1 MIEDFIELTGY
12 VTGNKIYIK
21 YDQIK
26 AIKQGCDPE
35 EPYYVVYIDNTDDYF
50 KVRETLYD
58 ILEEIENLKKVRKLN
73 KKKFF

>member
-1 MIEDFIELTGY
+1 MIADFIELTGY
-12 VTGNKIYIK
+12 GTGNKIHIK

-26 AIKQGCDPE
+26 AIRRSGDPE
-35 EPYYVVYIDNTDDYF
+35 EQYYAVYIDNTDDYF
-50 KVRETLYD
+50 KVRESLYD

>member
-12 VTGNKIYIK
+12 ATGSKIYIK

-26 AIKQGCDPE
+26 AIKQAGEPE
-35 EPYYVVYIDNTDDYF
+35 DQYYVVYLNGIGDYF

-58 ILEEIENLKKVRKLN
+58 ILEEIENLKKS
-73 KKKFF
+73 KKTK